1 MFGTHQQ
8 AVLLGEAGAAVPQ
21 VLQCAQELH
30 VLAHKEA
37 VVSPALQNSMG
48 KARRASLSQSKGAMA
63 VCSPHSEPSLAMWVG
78 QRGQSADSKGAG

>member
-48 KARRASLSQSKGAMA
+48 KARQSFAFPEQG
-63 VCSPHSEPSLAMWVG
+63 G
-78 QRGQSADSKGAG
+78 RGCVPTP